1 MLIELLLILLQF
13 RHVLSHEFIDR
24 IAILMLDELVLD
36 ILERDLSDGLEERMV
51 LIKVD
56 LLHGLLIVIN
66 NRSIRV
72 INPIRK

>member
-13 RHVLSHEFIDR
+13 RYVLTYEFIDR

-56 LLHGLLIVIN
+56 LLHGLLIVIIIG
-66 NRSIRV
+66 R
-72 INPIRK
+72 

>member
-72 INPIRK
+72 VDQK